1 MSHLKKFHKWLHQ
14 QGSHSLLN
22 KFSAQTSLTKI
33 SLKLTFQSLPL
44 WICQKRTRLWICLKR
59 TQSLSNFYKN
69 ALTAFLKGTLSKPVS
84 AKGSIKI
91 AQSWTS
97 DATPLTNLAKMDLK
111 MSSKRNHGG
120 ALQIL
125 IVRIK
130 KNLYCALWNTLTVL
144 IEVGMILLTLAAILA
159 WSKTKLWHALG
170 N

>member
-1 MSHLKKFHKWLHQ
+1 MSHLQKFHKWLHQ
-14 QGSHSLLN
+14 QGSHSLSI
-22 KFSAQTSLTKI
+22 KFSAQTSLIKI
-33 SLKLTFQSLPL
+33 SLKLIFQSLPL

-59 TQSLSNFYKN
+59 TQSLSSFYKN

-84 AKGSIKI
+84 AKDSII

-111 MSSKRNHGG
+111 MSSKSNHGG
-120 ALQIL
+120 APQIL